1 MSIKIISIIFFYLIL
16 FCIVLEFLLRIFYS
30 VFHKI
35 YKQKGWIKSIIFPYK
50 FNYFLYENFGKI
62 KNKKFNLLKILL
74 KLMTHLLN
82 LLKIYIVV
90 IMHLKN

>member
-16 FCIVLEFLLRIFYS
+16 FSIVLEFLLRIYYS
-30 VFHKI
+30 IFHRI

-62 KNKKFNLLKILL
+62 KNKKFNDFRFDSQIA
-74 KLMTHLLN
+74 LMNLN
-82 LLKIYIVV
+82 
-90 IMHLKN
+90 